1 MYYVCTYTYVH
12 IVDASKLKQEILQ
25 AMLKARDA
33 NCSISVR
40 YGKVLF
46 CGAGAAG
53 KSNFLNLLMEED
65 FQSSHISTEVAK
77 PQQITVAMKAL
88 ICSDEDEVKFEKMSI
103 DDEILQLISYLP
115 EHCTIPTPSP
125 ESSVSTTNKENS
137 QPRDQKYDDT
147 AKSNELALA
156 NVNLRA
162 EKMPEKHPGEVWDIL
177 TFMDTGGQPQ
187 FISMLPVIN
196 SFAMITYIV
205 HNMIGGKKNLH
216 NKVEV
221 KHGNKNGESS
231 FTPYLENYTHL
242 QLIKTLMSY
251 ANSILLPDKKFLTD
265 FQVNKSNV
273 NCESKG
279 SSLISLVGTH
289 SNEITVNDIVEINT
303 ELIETLKHSGA
314 ANNVNPDLN
323 ENYRYLVP
331 VDSKK
336 QLQHEELSG
345 FEVSNANPKKFTN
358 PSKIRKHI
366 YEQLQKQ
373 DQYSIPIH
381 WLLLELEIRKKCG
394 DKKFISYDDVLL
406 LSREKKL
413 GDENFVKNGL
423 RFHHLFGVLL
433 YFEDIKGMKE
443 LVITDHQWLFDKLTN
458 IVVDSFKSKCDR
470 DEDRDDRERKGILK
484 ETMLDKLDVDSDF
497 EMAGINVT
505 NKSINPKKA
514 FLKLLKHLRIIAK
527 LNENPTKYFMPTLL
541 DSFDVCNVQENQPW
555 ANSCFTT
562 KTSEIIFSVPLLI
575 QFKSVDNINLF
586 PRGMFCF
593 LVVQLINMSKS
604 KWEPCHSEKIK
615 NYNNFI
621 TLINKVTSHY
631 IILIDRIFFLEV
643 QVAHISEEGDWPAIH
658 SEIFDTINYSL
669 VEFGKKFNI
678 CVQLKHGFFCRNKE
692 CRNKEMHM
700 SYVEKDNR
708 QHSFCSNDWSTKLKS
723 SHKVWLETFLKVHT
737 YVHMY
742 CTYCMLANVMLISLC
757 TYF

>member
-1 MYYVCTYTYVH
+1 MYNINRFCVYVLYIC
-12 IVDASKLKQEILQ
+12 ILDANKLKQEVLQ

-33 NCSISVR
+33 NCSICVR

-65 FQSSHISTEVAK
+65 FQSSYISTPVAK

-88 ICSDEDEVKFEKMSI
+88 ICSDKHEVKFKKMST
-103 DDEILQLISYLP
+103 DDEILQLMSYLP
-115 EHCTIPTPSP
+115 EHCTIPTASP
-125 ESSVSTTNKENS
+125 ESGVSTTNKENS
-137 QPRDQKYDDT
+137 QPKDQKYDDT

-162 EKMPEKHPGEVWDIL
+162 EKVPQKCPGEVWDVL

-196 SFAMITYIV
+196 SFAMITFIV

-221 KHGNKNGESS
+221 KHGNKDGESS

-251 ANSILLPDKKFLTD
+251 ANSVLLPDKKFLTN
-265 FQVNKSNV
+265 FQANKSNV
-273 NCESKG
+273 DCESKG

-289 SNEITVNDIVEINT
+289 SNEITENNIVEINT
-303 ELIETLKHSGA
+303 ELIEMLKHSGA
-314 ANNVNPDLN
+314 AKNVNPHLN

-336 QLQHEELSG
+336 QLQHEELSK
-345 FEVSNANPKKFTN
+345 FKVSNTNPKKFTN

-366 YEQLQKQ
+366 YDQLKKQ

-433 YFEDIKGMKE
+433 YFEDIKGMKD

-470 DEDRDDRERKGILK
+470 DEDHDDREKRGILK

-497 EMAGINVT
+497 KMAGINVT
-505 NKSINPKKA
+505 NKSVNPKKS

-527 LNENPTKYFMPTLL
+527 IDKNPTKYFMPTLL
-541 DSFDVCNVQENQPW
+541 DSFDVSNAQENQPW
-555 ANSCFTT
+555 ASSYFST
-562 KTSEIIFSVPLLI
+562 KTNEIISSVPLLI
-575 QFKSVDNINLF
+575 QFKSVDNTNLF
-586 PRGMFCF
+586 PRGIFCF
-593 LVVQLINMSKS
+593 LVVQLSSSKS
-604 KWEPCHSEKIK
+604 KWKPCKQA
-615 NYNNFI
+615 YNNFI
-621 TLINKVTSHY
+621 TLVDKVTSNY

-643 QVAHISEEGDWPAIH
+643 QVAHVSEEGDWPAIH
-658 SEIFDTINYSL
+658 SEIFDTINNSL
-669 VEFGKKFNI
+669 VEFGKEFNI

-692 CRNKEMHM
+692 CLNKEMHM
-700 SYVEKDNR
+700 SYVEKENPKY
-708 QHSFCSNDWSTKLKS
+708 SYCSNDEPTKLES
-723 SHKVWLETFLKVHT
+723 SHKVWLETFHKVHI
-737 YVHMY
+737 YVAELYHRNY
-742 CTYCMLANVMLISLC
+742 V
-757 TYF
+757 